1 MCHAAVGC
9 CYYDTFR
16 EANWQGE
23 SGCMMFA
30 DNTFLIDEGVQDYQ
44 VLATYLTQKLGGV
57 VEEKY
62 AQTEG
67 RITVK

>member
-1 MCHAAVGC
+1 
-9 CYYDTFR
+9 
-16 EANWQGE
+16 
-23 SGCMMFA
+23 MMFA